1 MGAKLALLLMAA
13 VVLTGAAGPKKPT
26 PLFADDQPIRV
37 TIRGPISAIVTTPA
51 PSRTPRPA
59 ILELVSPTVERHAIL
74 LSPRGLLRRTKV
86 ACQFPPLR
94 VEFTA
99 KPSKTVA
106 VRAAEKAEARHALP
120 QRRQPSAVRA
130 ARICGLPDAQ
140 RAQLRPV
147 FGRGSGRSI
156 MSSRAGARSPPA
168 PASSSRIRTMPQA
181 ATGWRKCGRP
191 GGSRRR
197 SSTRRRRRA
206 RRCSNI

>member
-1 MGAKLALLLMAA
+1 MGAKLAMLLMAA

-26 PLFADDQPIRV
+26 PLFANDQPIRV

-59 ILELVSPTVERHAIL
+59 ILELVSPAVESHAIL

-99 KPSKTVA
+99 KPSKQSLFERQKRLKLVTHCRNVA
-106 VRAAEKAEARHALP
+106 SHQQFVLLEYAAYRLS
-120 QRRQPSAVRA
+120 QRDRSHRTSGA
-130 ARICGLPDAQ
+130 AR
-140 RAQLRPV
+140 R
-147 FGRGSGRSI
+147 RST
-156 MSSRAGARSPPA
+156 MSSKAGARSPRA
-168 PASSSRIRTMPQA
+168 PASSSRTRTMPQA
-181 ATGWRKCGRP
+181 VTDWRKCGRP

-197 SSTRRRRRA
+197 SSTRRRRLA